1 MLINLI
7 GKNLSDFAP
16 IMDKYNLQ
24 KDIVID
30 YDNENYKQKMANTSV
45 DNDALVIAHGGDGTL
60 LGAAHLFNNNKILP
74 IRDSRTAPVCAEH
87 TYEKIIEN
95 YFKNRLICNEYTKL
109 VGTAFINNEEKKL
122 HGINDIFIHNVNR
135 VAAVRY
141 RVFIDNELYA
151 DEIVGDGAG
160 VATILGSTAYYRSI
174 THSTFR
180 VGIGLAFSNSTEI
193 TNHLV
198 LNENS
203 VIKLQI
209 TRGPAVMVADN
220 ISEQVMLKEGDTVE
234 IKKSNNTAK
243 IIGMDAFMCPKCR
256 VLRHPNQYRFLNKSL
271 NKISK
276 KI

>member
-1 MLINLI
+1 MLVNVI
-7 GKNLSDFAP
+7 GKNLDDFIP
-16 IMDKYNLQ
+16 LLKKFGL
-24 KDIVID
+24 KTDIVID
-30 YDNENYKQKMANTSV
+30 CNDESFKENLSKTKVDNEH
-45 DNDALVIAHGGDGTL
+45 LVIAHGGDGTL
-60 LGAAHLFNNNKILP
+60 LGAAHLFRNNEILP
-74 IRDSRTAPVCAEH
+74 IRDCRTAPVCSNH
-87 TYEKIIEN
+87 NYEKIIEKFLDN
-95 YFKNRLICNEYTKL
+95 KLICTNYTKL
-109 VGTAFINNEEKKL
+109 VGNTIINGEEKTL
-122 HGINDIFIHNVNR
+122 YGINDIFIHNVNR

-141 RVFIDNELYA
+141 RVFIDDKLYA

-220 ISEQVMLKEGDTVE
+220 VAEQIILKKGDVVE
-234 IKKSNNTAK
+234 IKKSTQTAK
-243 IIGMDAFMCPKCR
+243 IVGMELFMCPKCR
-256 VLRHPNQYRFLNKSL
+256 VLRHPNQYRFLNQSL

-276 KI
+276 NI